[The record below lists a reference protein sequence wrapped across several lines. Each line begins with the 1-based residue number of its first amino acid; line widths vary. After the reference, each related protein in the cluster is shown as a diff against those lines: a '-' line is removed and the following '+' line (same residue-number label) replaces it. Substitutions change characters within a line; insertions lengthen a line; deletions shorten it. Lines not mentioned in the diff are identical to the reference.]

1 MSEPLSN
8 RERLEKA
15 GIIKPDLTE
24 QQYEAIESLSPEEV
38 DQLIAV
44 NNKLDTAI
52 TGDDPVIE
60 MPGVVS
66 NGSPEQES

>member
-24 QQYEAIESLSPEEV
+24 QQYEAIESLSPKR
-38 DQLIAV
+38 LIS
-44 NNKLDTAI
+44 LLR
-52 TGDDPVIE
+52 
-60 MPGVVS
+60 
-66 NGSPEQES
+66 